1 MEGDCENTVHRT
13 NIYLKR
19 IVPFFLM
26 LMIVLTALSFTVSAQ
41 DEVDE
46 VDEDFFAVMM
56 GMIII
61 CLIIFLLIAIALS
74 VWIYRDAEKRGKSG
88 IVWAILMFF
97 ATLVF
102 FPIGTIIIAVIWL
115 VVRPPEGP
123 PGMPYPYPPP
133 QPGYPPQQPY
143 YPPPQQPGYPPQQP
157 PYQPPP

>member
-1 MEGDCENTVHRT
+1 MEGNCDCTTQRKNT
-13 NIYLKR
+13 YLKR
-19 IVPFFLM
+19 IVPLVLM
-26 LMIVLTALSFTVSAQ
+26 LIMVLTTIAVSVSAQ
-41 DEVDE
+41 EDPSEI
-46 VDEDFFAVMM
+46 DEDFFAAMM
-56 GMIII
+56 GI
-61 CLIIFLLIAIALS
+61 CIVLIIIFLLIAIALS

-88 IVWAILMFF
+88 IVWAILMFI

-115 VVRPPEGP
+115 VVRPPEHP

-157 PYQPPP
+157 PPY